1 MSVYENAAGECEGD
15 GSDYGYLQCR
25 EGAYAGEYGAFDV
38 LDVGWTDGR
47 TDACGRGYRS
57 GQGLRRGILLG
68 LRELAKIIA
77 AEPELAVGSDS

>member
-1 MSVYENAAGECEGD
+1 MPSPLPSA
-15 GSDYGYLQCR
+15 
-25 EGAYAGEYGAFDV
+25 V
-38 LDVGWTDGR
+38 LSYRLDAS
-47 TDACGRGYRS
+47 ACGRGYRS